1 VLSKGSKENVIMQVI
16 VGSGPVGTSI
26 AHLLAASGESVRMIT
41 RSGSGPEHPLI
52 ERVAADAADR
62 HRLTELA
69 AGAEAFYNCANP
81 NYTEWEQKWFPMNDA
96 MIAAAKAAGA
106 VYAITGNLYGYGP
119 QPGGHMREDT
129 PLAAVGRKGKV
140 RIKMWQDALASGVRT
155 VEARGADYLG
165 AGAVGV
171 FSAVLLP
178 AIAKRRTAWVPGDP
192 DLPHTFTYTG
202 DMARTLVTLAHD
214 ERAWGRAWHV
224 PSPEPISI
232 RELADRYC
240 DLVGAPHLTMHK
252 LPRWMNHAAGRFNG
266 MLREMAEMDYQF
278 YFPFHL
284 DSALTAQTFG
294 LTPTPIEVGL
304 RETAEDAERIA
315 TRGM

>member
-1 VLSKGSKENVIMQVI
+1 MQAVI
-16 VGSGPVGTSI
+16 GSGPVGASI
-26 AHLLAASGESVRMIT
+26 ARLLAESGESVRMIT
-41 RSGSGPEHPLI
+41 RSGAGPEHPLI
-52 ERVAADAADR
+52 ERVAGDAADAR
-62 HRLTELA
+62 RLTDLT
-69 AGAEAFYNCANP
+69 AGADVLYNCANP
-81 NYTEWEQKWFPMNDA
+81 KYTEWEQKWFPMNDA
-96 MIAAAKAAGA
+96 MIAAAKATGA

-140 RIKMWQDALASGVRT
+140 RIKMWQDALAAGVRT

-165 AGAVGV
+165 TGAIGI

-178 AIAKRRTAWVPGDP
+178 AIAKGRTAWVPGDV
-192 DLPHTFTYTG
+192 DAPHTFTYTG
-202 DMARTLVTLAHD
+202 DMARTLVTLAGD

-232 RELADRYC
+232 RQLADRYC

-252 LPRWMNHAAGRFNG
+252 LPRWMNHTAGRFNA

-278 YFPFHL
+278 YFPFRL
-284 DSALTAQTFG
+284 DSTLTAQTFG

-315 TRGM
+315 TRTM